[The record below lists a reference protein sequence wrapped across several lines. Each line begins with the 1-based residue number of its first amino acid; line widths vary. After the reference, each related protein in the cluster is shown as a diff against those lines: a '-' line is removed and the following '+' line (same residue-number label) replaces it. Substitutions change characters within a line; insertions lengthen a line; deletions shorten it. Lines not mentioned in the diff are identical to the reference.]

1 MTEHKTDDHL
11 GKEHDDKLKQHE
23 LGRQHPAA
31 GHETNARA
39 DDKKTAREG
48 EQVTGM
54 AADQVTTE
62 PSSPPHLGGKMVAA
76 ILGPMRGHVLI
87 MPEAEADQAINDH
100 WAVEQTSTHDQDKD
114 QDDQHPPLDDAERE
128 AAEAAAKAWSD
139 KAHGIEPP
147 PTEPPPE
154 VEPPPEDGQGLR
166 RTVPD
171 RGMRP
176 DPGGSYQTRAG
187 VVPPNFG
194 TPHPAPKPEPPKP
207 QPKPD
212 PKPEPKPR

>member
-1 MTEHKTDDHL
+1 MTEHKTDEHQD
-11 GKEHDDKLKQHE
+11 KEHG

-31 GHETNARA
+31 GHETNQRA

-48 EQVTGM
+48 EHVTGM

-62 PSSPPHLGGKMVAA
+62 PSSPPHQGGKMVAA
-76 ILGPMRGHVLI
+76 IIGPMRGHVLI

-154 VEPPPEDGQGLR
+154 VEPPPEDATGLR

-176 DPGGSYQTRAG
+176 DPGGSYQTRDHLDPTGRPATG
-187 VVPPNFG
+187 G

-207 QPKPD
+207 QPKPEP
-212 PKPEPKPR
+212 PKSR

>member
-1 MTEHKTDDHL
+1 MTEHKTDDHQD
-11 GKEHDDKLKQHE
+11 KEHGG

-31 GHETNARA
+31 GHETNQRA

-48 EQVTGM
+48 EHVTGM

-62 PSSPPHLGGKMVAA
+62 PSSPPHQGGKMVAA
-76 ILGPMRGHVLI
+76 IIGPMRGHVLV

-100 WAVEQTSTHDQDKD
+100 WAVEQTSTHDQYKD

-128 AAEAAAKAWSD
+128 AAETAAKAWSD
-139 KAHGIEPP
+139 KAHGIEAP

-154 VEPPPEDGQGLR
+154 VEPPPEDTTGLR
-166 RTVPD
+166 RSVPD

-176 DPGGSYQTRAG
+176 DPGGSYQTRGQVAPG
-187 VVPPNFG
+187 RPPG
-194 TPHPAPKPEPPKP
+194 SAPTPPKVEPKPEPKPEPPKS
-207 QPKPD
+207 
-212 PKPEPKPR
+212 R

>member
-1 MTEHKTDDHL
+1 MTEHKTDDHQ
-11 GKEHDDKLKQHE
+11 DKE
-23 LGRQHPAA
+23 LGRTHPAA
-31 GHETNARA
+31 GHETNHRA

-48 EQVTGM
+48 EHVTGM

-62 PSSPPHLGGKMVAA
+62 PSSPPHQGGKMVAA
-76 ILGPMRGHVLI
+76 IIGPMRGHVLI

-100 WAVEQTSTHDQDKD
+100 WAVEQTSTHDQDD
-114 QDDQHPPLDDAERE
+114 PDDHPPLDDAERE

-147 PTEPPPE
+147 PEPPVEPPPE
-154 VEPPPEDGQGLR
+154 VEGEGLR

-194 TPHPAPKPEPPKP
+194 APHVDHKPE
-207 QPKPD
+207 PKPD
-212 PKPEPKPR
+212 PKPEPPKRR